1 MEYFDD
7 VTTAFYALAATPG
20 TMPSKIGWKF
30 WSDLWYC
37 CMTALAARNQ
47 SIRHAHSSPRKVELL
62 RWTSPTQAALIQH
75 TKRTAYHCW
84 GQMMVAASELPSPS
98 DRGKRK
104 DIGGWKLT
112 ESHYQ
117 KLPRQAVNSSSVG
130 VQQGKM
136 PRHHFSV
143 CTLPLWWIVFS

>member
-1 MEYFDD
+1 
-7 VTTAFYALAATPG
+7 
-20 TMPSKIGWKF
+20 
-30 WSDLWYC
+30 
-37 CMTALAARNQ
+37 
-47 SIRHAHSSPRKVELL
+47 
-62 RWTSPTQAALIQH
+62 
-75 TKRTAYHCW
+75 
-84 GQMMVAASELPSPS
+84 MVAASELPSPS

-112 ESHYQ
+112 EPHYQ

-143 CTLPLWWIVFS
+143 SALCHSGTVVDCVLIINKLVCLSNIQFLFPGSHLCSC